1 MRPCGFALVSVLTVL
16 GPFVAQAAD
25 ADVKVSSI
33 GYLPSRVKRASVTTG
48 GTQFTLVRE
57 ADGSA
62 AMSGTLAAAKTD
74 PDTSQSIAIADFS
87 QVTESGS
94 YYVDVP
100 GVGRSEQQ

>member
-74 PDTSQSIAIADFS
+74 AEFDRALMKIDILCNN
-87 QVTESGS
+87 
-94 YYVDVP
+94 
-100 GVGRSEQQ
+100 